1 MFSRRDFVKGSV
13 ALVTIGTSAQSLLKG
28 TIAFAAQN
36 PQYVEQASN
45 GKILILVQLAGGN
58 DGLNTVIPVGDS
70 TYHSVRQ
77 AIGIADEQTL
87 PLGSGFGLA
96 PQLTGLKG
104 LWDSGKLAIVR
115 GVGYPNQ
122 NYSHFRSAAI
132 WQAGDPDL
140 KMHDGWLGR
149 TLDQLESQQHDPF
162 LGFNV
167 GGSTPPELQGEKVSI
182 PSVADP
188 AQYGFQVGGKIV
200 HDDTDPRTAT
210 LMKLYEQYPSSSPYG
225 VLLETTAESAVSS
238 AKQLASVAV
247 QYKPAV
253 TYPETSF
260 GAGLSVLAEAVVG
273 NLGMRVGHI
282 TLGGF
287 DIHSKETADHTRLMA
302 ELDAGLTAFYQDLSA
317 QGKAD
322 DVLVLTW
329 SEFGRRVQ
337 ENANGGTDHG
347 SASVMF
353 ALGSSVKQ
361 GFYGDQPSLS
371 QLVDNGNLA
380 FTTDFRSVYATVI
393 DKWLGIPSA
402 PLLGKQWPD
411 LGFIGAA

>member
-1 MFSRRDFVKGSV
+1 
-13 ALVTIGTSAQSLLKG
+13 
-28 TIAFAAQN
+28 
-36 PQYVEQASN
+36 
-45 GKILILVQLAGGN
+45 
-58 DGLNTVIPVGDS
+58 
-70 TYHSVRQ
+70 
-77 AIGIADEQTL
+77 
-87 PLGSGFGLA
+87 
-96 PQLTGLKG
+96 
-104 LWDSGKLAIVR
+104 
-115 GVGYPNQ
+115 
-122 NYSHFRSAAI
+122 
-132 WQAGDPDL
+132 
-140 KMHDGWLGR
+140 
-149 TLDQLESQQHDPF
+149 
-162 LGFNV
+162 
-167 GGSTPPELQGEKVSI
+167 
-182 PSVADP
+182 
-188 AQYGFQVGGKIV
+188 
-200 HDDTDPRTAT
+200 
-210 LMKLYEQYPSSSPYG
+210 

-247 QYKPAV
+247 QYRPAV
-253 TYPETSF
+253 TYPQTSF

-287 DIHSKETADHTRLMA
+287 DTHSKETADHTALMT

-353 ALGSSVKQ
+353 ALGSGVKQ